1 MKKFILIVIVINTI
15 LGLIFISSNFSI
27 WYDINSSYPT
37 VTAFQWNPVLITAP
51 HYVILDDGIAMVQ
64 RIYSYI
70 NLPFWIFFVQMAVNL
85 LFIVWLVRSKS
96 SKTKL

>member
-1 MKKFILIVIVINTI
+1 MKKFIIIAITINTI
-15 LGLIFISSNFSI
+15 LGLLFISSNFSI
-27 WYDINSSYPT
+27 WYDISSSYPT
-37 VTAFQWNPVLITAP
+37 VTAFQWSPILITAP

-85 LFIVWLVRSKS
+85 FFIVWLARNKPPT
-96 SKTKL
+96 TKQ